1 MLEIQL
7 HGKIALVTGATG
19 QLGRVMVRTL
29 ADCGANVV
37 ICYHKNERQAMALKE
52 EAEQKYGVRG
62 LAAQVDLV
70 QPDSVQQLHEQ
81 VLNVFGAP
89 QILVHS
95 AVSQIKNCNVLEQ
108 PLADYYNQ
116 FETIM
121 IHNVNMVKTFAPAM
135 MDQRYGRI
143 IGINTECSM
152 ECRAGGSAY
161 AASKRAMDGLYRS
174 LAKELGPYNIT
185 VNQVAPGW
193 TISDRERR
201 AWRCRSGPKLYTK
214 GSHETTGN
222 GSGDRQRG
230 GVFGFGSCGIY
241 QWRVPAGLRRYCHA
255 SNIEISMHCMLFL
268 PSKKQ
273 FNRFKKTKE
282 ILLT

>member
-62 LAAQVDLV
+62 LVAQVDLV

-152 ECRAGGSAY
+152 KCRAGGSAY

-193 TISDRERR
+193 TISDREREHGDADPDR
-201 AWRCRSGPKLYTK
+201 NYTQK
-214 GSHETTGN
+214 VPMK
-222 GSGDRQRG
+222 RRG
-230 GVFGFGSCGIY
+230 TDQEIANAVAFLASDLAGFINGVFLPVCGGT
-241 QWRVPAGLRRYCHA
+241 VMPA
-255 SNIEISMHCMLFL
+255 I
-268 PSKKQ
+268 
-273 FNRFKKTKE
+273 
-282 ILLT
+282 